1 MKAFEV
7 KGQFRIAV
15 RNWQPFTIEVVS
27 DDEEAATEKTYALIG
42 SRHKVKRPLVKIEAV
57 RPMKTDEITDH
68 KVRFTVGAGAK

>member
-27 DDEEAATEKTYALIG
+27 DSEEGATEKTYALIG
-42 SRHKVKRPLVKIEAV
+42 SRHKAKRPFVKIDAV

-68 KVRFTVGAGAK
+68 KVKFEVEAGAK